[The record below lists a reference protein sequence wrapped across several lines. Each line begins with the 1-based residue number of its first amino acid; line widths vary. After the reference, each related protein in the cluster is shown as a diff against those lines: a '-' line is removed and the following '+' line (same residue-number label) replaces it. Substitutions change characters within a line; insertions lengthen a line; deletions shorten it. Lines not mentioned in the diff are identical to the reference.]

1 MLSLPFSFLSTF
13 SPYISS
19 LKNNLKPKR
28 KVKNQRSKRFFM
40 DVEARHL
47 NLFPLQQ
54 QQIISNRYNTQMG
67 VSEKI
72 AENLVNSNLG
82 TGFTYNTQMGT
93 GLPLAMPMS
102 ENLLPIHQTF
112 VCDSVQ
118 PKTSMNTD
126 SGLTFNLP
134 TTDVAPRKRSRDSL
148 NHQFAT
154 CSTAFATGPQKQ
166 SFVGDDVLPLVQQY
180 QLDINSIISHHTK
193 KIRLELEEQQK
204 QQARMLVSTIGE
216 RVMKKMNE
224 KDEQIQRMG
233 KINLVLQERVK
244 SLHVENQLWR
254 DLAQTNEATANSL
267 RNNLEQVLAHV
278 SDERLSAGTGVAAAA
293 GVMEEDVESCCG
305 SSDHGEEK
313 EEEEEEV
320 RTLAGEAQGKGEGKS
335 KSNRMCR
342 RCGEMESCV
351 LLLPCRHLCLC
362 TVCGSSLQQTCPVC
376 NSNMNATVHVN
387 MSS

>member
-1 MLSLPFSFLSTF
+1 MA
-13 SPYISS
+13 
-19 LKNNLKPKR
+19 
-28 KVKNQRSKRFFM
+28 
-40 DVEARHL
+40 VEARHL

-67 VSEKI
+67 ISEKI

-82 TGFTYNTQMGT
+82 NGFTYNTQMGT

-112 VCDSVQ
+112 ICDSVQ

-134 TTDVAPRKRSRDSL
+134 TTTEVAPRKRSRDAL
-148 NHQFAT
+148 NHQFTT
-154 CSTAFATGPQKQ
+154 CNSTAFATGPQKP

-204 QQARMLVSTIGE
+204 QQARMLVSAIGE

-233 KINLVLQERVK
+233 KMNLVLQERVK
-244 SLHVENQLWR
+244 SLYVENQLWR

-278 SDERLSAGTGVAAAA
+278 TDERLSDGTGFAAAA
-293 GVMEEDVESCCG
+293 GAVEEDVESCCD

-313 EEEEEEV
+313 EEEKEV
-320 RTLAGEAQGKGEGKS
+320 RTLAEVARDKGEGKS

-342 RCGEMESCV
+342 RCGERESCV

-387 MSS
+387 MSF